1 MNIRDRKILT
11 AFMILL
17 GYACALTSCH
27 REDNPAAPLQT
38 DIPILMSASSEW
50 PELTKAPVIG
60 EKNIDGKEIYYR
72 DLSFYVWGYYAAPEN
87 LVFEGTEVY
96 YDTDIWTYD
105 GDAKYWSIGNYSFAA
120 IMSADEA
127 LYETVSCSF
136 DEGVATFAFDPVYNL
151 LEKQHDVMFALDNP
165 EFTVDD
171 MNSNDE
177 KAVSFNFGPQ
187 LSMLSFTI
195 QNNITS
201 VSSAITVTSIEVA
214 GLHSSAA
221 SWWSWSGGVWTYDGD
236 PSSCSLDVSEN
247 VSENLLVFPEVAS
260 ITVSVTYT
268 EKLDGVENPTPEIT
282 KSTAPFEVTFVKGK
296 RYTYPLTISNSEII
310 LFEPSVTPWPEEVT
324 EVGNITVK

>member
-1 MNIRDRKILT
+1 MNIRDRKILA

-50 PELTKAPVIG
+50 PELTKVPVIG
-60 EKNIDGKEIYYR
+60 EENIDGEEIDYR
-72 DLSFYVWGYYAAPEN
+72 DLSFYVWGYYEPSPEN
-87 LVFEGTEVY
+87 LVFDGTEVY
-96 YDTDIWTYD
+96 YVTDIWTYD
-105 GDAKYWSIGNYSFAA
+105 GPAKYWSIGNYSFAA
-120 IMSADEA
+120 IMSAEA
-127 LYETVSCSF
+127 LGNSVSCSF
-136 DEGVATFAFDPVYNL
+136 DEGVATFAFDPAYNL
-151 LEKQHDVMFALDNP
+151 LEEQHDVMFALDEP

-177 KAVSFNFGPQ
+177 KAVTFNFGPQ

-201 VSSAITVTSIEVA
+201 VSSAITVISIEVA

-221 SWWSWSGGVWTYDGD
+221 SWSGGVWTYDGD

-247 VSENLLVFPEVAS
+247 VSENLLVFPEVDTP
-260 ITVSVTYT
+260 ITVYVTYT
-268 EKLDGVENPTPEIT
+268 EILDGVENPTPEIT
-282 KSTAPFEVTFVKGK
+282 KSTAPFEVTLEKGK

-310 LFEPSVTPWPEEVT
+310 LFDEPSVTPWPDEAT